1 MSIAMSNRLS
11 LCWHS
16 RINNGISTYFFGH
29 IFTFYLSKAL
39 LCPKWLTYLLFLCP
53 STCLGY
59 SLPIVALSLTV
70 FRPELT
76 SHLRS
81 HFLNSSHPSL
91 NSRIPPCSIKN
102 SQTSAVQCRS
112 LNFLHVH
119 FLLFAN

>member
-16 RINNGISTYFFGH
+16 KINNGISTYFFGH
-29 IFTFYLSKAL
+29 I
-39 LCPKWLTYLLFLCP
+39 CPKPYSVQSGLYTSLFLCP

-59 SLPIVALSLTV
+59 SLPIVVLSLTV

-91 NSRIPPCSIKN
+91 NRRIPPCSIKN

-112 LNFLHVH
+112 LNFLHMH